1 VSGIDASAIGRL
13 MRGVRLAATQPSYAV
28 ERLKQIVG
36 NGRPSTLSDPA
47 STPPNELAIF
57 ERYANHAASL
67 GLSRPILFLSFDC
80 DTDLDPPA
88 TIEVMKLLDSL
99 GIKATF
105 AIPGVQLERGIEI
118 YRGVAQRGCEFMNHG
133 HLPHAEWRDDRYVG
147 ITFYEDMP
155 ISAVEADIRKGHE
168 TVTRL
173 TGRPPL
179 GFRAPHFG
187 HFKQPDQLALV
198 HRLAHELG
206 YRYCSTTL
214 PEYALIHGP
223 APLIDRVVEL
233 PAFGSVRAP
242 TSILD
247 SWTHLS
253 DRKNYALAPT
263 YAELMIETVDK
274 LLAEKM
280 PALLTWY
287 ADPAHVAG
295 QAPFERAMK
304 HLASLGIQS
313 LSGSE
318 TAALGRVG

>member
-1 VSGIDASAIGRL
+1 MSGIRASAIGRL
-13 MRGVRLAATQPSYAV
+13 MRRVRAAAQPSSAV

-36 NGRPSTLSDPA
+36 NGRS
-47 STPPNELAIF
+47 STPTDLAVF
-57 ERYANHAASL
+57 KLYASRAASL
-67 GLSRPILFLSFDC
+67 GLHRPVLFLSFDC

-88 TIEVMKLLDSL
+88 TIEVMKLLDGL

-105 AIPGVQLERGIEI
+105 AVPGVQLERGAEI
-118 YRGVAQRGCEFMNHG
+118 YREVAQRGCEFMNHG

-155 ISAVEADIRKGHE
+155 VGAVEADIRKGHE

-173 TGRPPL
+173 IGRPPE

-187 HFKQPDQLALV
+187 HFKQPHQLALL

-223 APLIDRVVEL
+223 APLINQVVEL

-253 DRKNYALAPT
+253 DRRSYALAPT
-263 YAELMIETVDK
+263 YAELMIETVDR
-274 LLAEKM
+274 LLAAKM

-295 QAPFERAMK
+295 QAPFERAMR
-304 HLASLGIQS
+304 HIASCGIQS
-313 LSGSE
+313 LSGRE

>member
-1 VSGIDASAIGRL
+1 
-13 MRGVRLAATQPSYAV
+13 MRGVRLAATQPSQAV
-28 ERLKQIVG
+28 ERIKQLVG
-36 NGRPSTLSDPA
+36 NARA
-47 STPPNELAIF
+47 STPEAPAATPLNDLSIF
-57 ERYANHAASL
+57 ERYASHAASL
-67 GLSRPILFLSFDC
+67 GLSKPLLFLSFDC

-88 TIEVMKLLDSL
+88 TVEVMKLLDSL
-99 GIKATF
+99 EIKATF
-105 AIPGVQLERGIEI
+105 AVPGVQLERGIDI
-118 YRGVAQRGCEFMNHG
+118 YREVAQRCEFMNHG

-147 ITFYEDMP
+147 TTFYENMP
-155 ISAVEADIRKGHE
+155 VSAVEADIRKGHE

-173 TGRPPL
+173 TGRPPQ

-187 HFKQPDQLALV
+187 HFKLPDQLALV
-198 HRLAHELG
+198 HRLAHELE

-223 APLIDRVVEL
+223 ASLVDQVVEL

-253 DRKNYALAPT
+253 DRKDYDLAPT
-263 YAELMIETVDK
+263 YAEFMIETVDN
-274 LLAEKM
+274 LLTEKM

-295 QAPFERAMK
+295 QEPFERAMK
-304 HLASLGIQS
+304 HVASRGIRS

-318 TAALGRVG
+318 AAALGRVG

>member
-1 VSGIDASAIGRL
+1 MRGTRASNIRRL
-13 MRGVRLAATQPSYAV
+13 MGRVRRAVVQPSSTV
-28 ERLKQIVG
+28 ERLKEIVG
-36 NGRPSTLSDPA
+36 KGPSSRPTD
-47 STPPNELAIF
+47 LAIF
-57 ERYANHAASL
+57 EQYACHAVSL
-67 GLSRPILFLSFDC
+67 GIDRPLLFLSFDC

-88 TIEVMKLLDSL
+88 TVEVMKLLDRL

-105 AIPGVQLERGIEI
+105 AVPGVQLERGAEI
-118 YRGVAQRGCEFMNHG
+118 YHEVARRGCEFMNHG

-155 ISAVEADIRKGHE
+155 LSAVEADIVKGHE

-173 TGRPPL
+173 IGRAPE

-187 HFKQPDQLALV
+187 HFQKPHELALV
-198 HRLAHELG
+198 HRLAHQLG

-214 PEYALIHGP
+214 PEYALTRGP
-223 APLIDRVVEL
+223 APFVHQVVEL

-253 DRKNYALAPT
+253 DRKSYALAPI
-263 YAELMIETVDK
+263 YAELVIETVDR
-274 LLAEKM
+274 LLAAKM

-304 HLASLGIQS
+304 HIASRGIQS

>member
-1 VSGIDASAIGRL
+1 VSGARASAIERL
-13 MRGVRLAATQPSYAV
+13 MRRVRLAATQPSSAV

-36 NGRPSTLSDPA
+36 NSNA
-47 STPPNELAIF
+47 STPIDLAIF
-57 ERYANHAASL
+57 EQYASHAASL
-67 GLSRPILFLSFDC
+67 GLSRPLLFLSFDC
-80 DTDLDPPA
+80 DTDLDPQA
-88 TIEVMKLLDSL
+88 TIEVMKLLDGL

-105 AIPGVQLERGIEI
+105 AVPGVQLERGAKI
-118 YRGVAQRGCEFMNHG
+118 YREVAQRGCEFMNHG

-173 TGRPPL
+173 IGRPPE

-187 HFKQPDQLALV
+187 HFKKPHQLALV

-214 PEYALIHGP
+214 PEYALTHGP
-223 APLIDRVVEL
+223 APLIDQVVEL
-233 PAFGSVRAP
+233 PAFGSVSAP

-253 DRKNYALAPT
+253 DRKSYALAPT
-263 YAELMIETVDK
+263 YAELMIETVDR

-295 QAPFERAMK
+295 QAPFERAMR
-304 HLASLGIQS
+304 HIASRGIQS

-318 TAALGRVG
+318 TAALGRIG